1 MWKFKDPIRHSIP
14 ETSWPTA
21 AEATQSLLY
30 QPIKIGPLEAES
42 RTWVPAMV
50 PWRAT
55 EDGFVTKENLDWYR
69 RFAQGRPGVLVV
81 EATGVRD
88 IPSGPLL
95 RIGHDRFIPGLRKL
109 VENVRDASDGHA
121 RLLIQIIDFLSVK
134 RRTEKEKYFHRFLRV
149 TDQHRRALAEVTADS
164 GWLNAVEGRV
174 REYLNNAPDDLLERI
189 LDERELE
196 SLRFGYREHVT
207 DMDLPH
213 VRELPEV
220 LPDIFAAAAR
230 RAREAGFDGVELHY
244 AHAYTMAGFLSAL
257 NTRDDGYGG
266 SRENRIRLPLEVFQA
281 VRQMVGRD
289 YVVGARFLADEV
301 IAGGNRVEDAV
312 YFGVEFARAGFDF
325 LSLSKGGKFE
335 DAQQPK
341 VGQAVYPYTGQSG
354 YECMPTVLSDEAG
367 PFGRS
372 VPLVAAVKRAVNE
385 AGFKTPIVATGG
397 IGTFEQAEAIL
408 KKGHADIAGLAR
420 QALADPD
427 WFVKVKLGRGDE
439 VRRCTYT
446 NYCEALDQAHRAVT
460 CKLWDR
466 FELDE
471 PGIATV
477 DDGRRRLL
485 APDWNAESR
494 QKAEG
499 SKQASMKRFLPSAYC
514 LTAYCFL
521 SFIARYKLWIPLFQV
536 LITHSPTASHQR
548 VGQFNR
554 AEVHILSRVL
564 KPAHALVGGRL
575 ILFDYRLARCLKFA
589 QRNSDSV
596 SPPKTL
602 EECDGVLERQLRAR
616 SD

>member
-1 MWKFKDPIRHSIP
+1 MWKFKNPIRHSIP
-14 ETSWPTA
+14 ETRWPTA
-21 AEATQSLLY
+21 AEAALSLLY
-30 QPIKIGPLEAES
+30 KPIRIGPIEAES

-55 EDGFVTKENLDWYR
+55 EGGFVTKENLDWYQ
-69 RFAQGRPGVLVV
+69 RFAKGRPGVLVV

-109 VENVRDASDGHA
+109 VETVKDASAGHT

-134 RRTEKEKYFHRFLRV
+134 RRPEKSKYFDRFLRV
-149 TDQHRRALAEVTADS
+149 TDQHRRALAEATADP
-164 GWLNAVEGRV
+164 GWLDAVEARV
-174 REYLNNAPDDLLERI
+174 REFLNNAPDDVLELI
-189 LDERELE
+189 LDEHELE
-196 SLRFGYREHVT
+196 SLRFGYRERVT
-207 DMDLPH
+207 DTHLPH
-213 VRELPEV
+213 VRDLPQV
-220 LPDIFAAAAR
+220 LPDIFADAAR

-244 AHAYTMAGFLSAL
+244 ADAYTMAGFLSAL
-257 NTRDDGYGG
+257 NNRADGYGG

-281 VRQMVGRD
+281 VRQRVGHD
-289 YVVGARFLADEV
+289 YVVGVRFLADEV
-301 IAGGNRVEDAV
+301 IAGGNRVEDAI

-354 YECMPTVLSDEAG
+354 YECMPTVLSDEEG

-385 AGFKTPIVATGG
+385 AGFQTPIVATGG

-408 KKGHADIAGLAR
+408 EKDQADIAGLAR

-446 NYCEALDQAHRAVT
+446 NYCEALDQAHRPVT

-485 APDWNAESR
+485 APEWNAESW
-494 QKAEG
+494 Q
-499 SKQASMKRFLPSAYC
+499 
-514 LTAYCFL
+514 
-521 SFIARYKLWIPLFQV
+521 
-536 LITHSPTASHQR
+536 
-548 VGQFNR
+548 
-554 AEVHILSRVL
+554 
-564 KPAHALVGGRL
+564 
-575 ILFDYRLARCLKFA
+575 
-589 QRNSDSV
+589 
-596 SPPKTL
+596 
-602 EECDGVLERQLRAR
+602 
-616 SD
+616 